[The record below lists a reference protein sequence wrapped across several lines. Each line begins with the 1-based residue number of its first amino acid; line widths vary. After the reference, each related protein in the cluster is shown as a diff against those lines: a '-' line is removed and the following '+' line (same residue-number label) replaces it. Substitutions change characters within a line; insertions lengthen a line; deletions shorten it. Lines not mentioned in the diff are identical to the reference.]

1 MKNKSFLPL
10 LELILMI
17 GIFTLAAAIC
27 LNTFA
32 TANKLSKQSEAKFAA
47 VNAAESVAEAI
58 KSSNGDF
65 SAISEKLGGIADSDS
80 LTVYYDSL
88 WVSTD
93 SENAEFI
100 LQVTKKNSGTLFLGT
115 ALITVYHGDDLIYEL
130 TVGWQEVSEN
140 GK

>member
-17 GIFTLAAAIC
+17 GVFTLAAAIC

-88 WVSTD
+88 WVPTNSK
-93 SENAEFI
+93 NAEFI